1 MSDDGLDLEMIP
13 EFLQES
19 REHLDRMEQDL
30 LVLERDPTASAPIH
44 SIFRAIHTIKGTAG
58 FLGLARL
65 QRLAHN
71 GEHLLSRLRDGR
83 VTLTAVTT
91 SLLLELCDLTRAA
104 LTHIEEHHA
113 ESTADHDGLIHRL
126 AAAAEPAP
134 APAPAPVAGPDAAVA
149 APRTVAVAASAPSEP
164 APPPA
169 PGPAAVTAPA
179 GDAAPPSPPAPVAK
193 TATPPDRGPG
203 HAGGHAA
210 DASVR
215 VDTTLLD
222 DLVDLAGE
230 LVLARSRL
238 GQFARSWADPVHV
251 ATWQRLCAIS
261 TRLQEQVMK
270 TRMQPI
276 GTGWSKLPRTVRD
289 LAGACGK
296 QVRIELEGQDTE
308 LDRGLIEA
316 IRDPLTHV
324 LRNAV
329 DHGIEPPATRVAAGK
344 AAEGVITL
352 RALHDSGNVVIE
364 IRDDGGGV
372 RADRVRA
379 KAIERGL
386 IDEVGAAA
394 MTTAE
399 LQQLVFLPGFST
411 AEAVTAVSGRGV
423 GMDVVR
429 SNIEKI
435 GGVVALTSREGAGT
449 DIRITIPLT
458 LAILPALVVEAGAQ
472 RYAIPQAA
480 LRELVKIG
488 GDRPLERVHDA
499 LVFRLRERL
508 IPVVELAP
516 ALGGPAAS
524 APGLLLIVESDGV
537 LFGLAVDGYHN
548 TEEIVV
554 KPLDRH
560 ARTLGS
566 YGGATILGDGKVALI
581 LDVRALARGNRIAAR
596 TGSVA
601 PAAAAVAGLVPEAE
615 AGAGPESLILIRQG
629 DGGRYA
635 VPLASIERIAD
646 VAAEQIDRSGGGEV
660 VLLGGEVVPLVRLGD
675 LLHVGSVAGDGP
687 IKLLV
692 CAGAHRVGVVVDA
705 VEDVVQECA
714 SVAGGPDG
722 RTPAIL
728 CGDRVIDV
736 LDPRVLLAARAG
748 QEAWS

>member
-1 MSDDGLDLEMIP
+1 
-13 EFLQES
+13 
-19 REHLDRMEQDL
+19 
-30 LVLERDPTASAPIH
+30 
-44 SIFRAIHTIKGTAG
+44 
-58 FLGLARL
+58 
-65 QRLAHN
+65 
-71 GEHLLSRLRDGR
+71 
-83 VTLTAVTT
+83 
-91 SLLLELCDLTRAA
+91 
-104 LTHIEEHHA
+104 
-113 ESTADHDGLIHRL
+113 
-126 AAAAEPAP
+126 
-134 APAPAPVAGPDAAVA
+134 
-149 APRTVAVAASAPSEP
+149 
-164 APPPA
+164 
-169 PGPAAVTAPA
+169 
-179 GDAAPPSPPAPVAK
+179 
-193 TATPPDRGPG
+193 

-516 ALGGPAAS
+516 ALGGRAAGG
-524 APGLLLIVESDGV
+524 AGLLLIVESDGV

-548 TEEIVV
+548 TEGIVV

-581 LDVRALARGNRIAAR
+581 LDVRALARANRIAAR

-601 PAAAAVAGLVPEAE
+601 PAAAALAGLVPEAE